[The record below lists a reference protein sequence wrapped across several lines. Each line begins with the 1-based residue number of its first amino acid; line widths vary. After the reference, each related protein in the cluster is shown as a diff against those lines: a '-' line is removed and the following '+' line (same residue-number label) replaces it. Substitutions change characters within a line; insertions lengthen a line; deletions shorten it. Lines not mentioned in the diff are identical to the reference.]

1 MPAKSSQLESFPR
14 TLYRTAKSWRRLMNE
29 RLRGLGLSQ
38 AKWTALLL
46 LGKHPEGIVQ
56 RELACH
62 MDIECASLVG
72 LLDRMAADGWIERRP
87 CAADRRANLVFLS
100 AKSAATLDEIRR
112 VAAEVARDLLDGIAA
127 AELEAC
133 QNVLDIILDRAQS
146 LANAAST
153 TDTK

>member
-1 MPAKSSQLESFPR
+1 MSGAPRLESFPR
-14 TLYRTAKSWRRLMNE
+14 TLSVTAKSWRRLMNE
-29 RLRGLGLSQ
+29 RLSGLGLSQ

-62 MDIECASLVG
+62 IGIECASLVG

-87 CAADRRANLVFLS
+87 CTADRRANLVFLS

-112 VAAEVARDLLDGIAA
+112 VAAEVT
-127 AELEAC
+127 AELLGDIPADELRAC
-133 QNVLDIILDRAQS
+133 QKVLDMITARAQD
-146 LANAAST
+146 LAAQT
-153 TDTK
+153 R

>member
-1 MPAKSSQLESFPR
+1 MSNNLSLESFPR
-14 TLYRTAKSWRRLMNE
+14 TLYRTAKSWRRLMNA
-29 RLRGLGLSQ
+29 RLSGLGLSQ

-46 LGKHPEGIVQ
+46 IGKHPEGLVQ

-87 CAADRRANLVFLS
+87 CATDRRANLVFLS

-112 VAAEVARDLLDGIAA
+112 VAAEVARDLLGDIPAA
-127 AELEAC
+127 DLKSC
-133 QNVLDIILDRAQS
+133 QSVLDLILDRAQT
-146 LANAAST
+146 LTNTAS
-153 TDTK
+153 DAK

>member
-1 MPAKSSQLESFPR
+1 MATKSSQLESFPR
-14 TLYRTAKSWRRLMNE
+14 TLYLTAKSWRRLMNE

-46 LGKHPEGIVQ
+46 LGKHPDGIVQ

-62 MDIECASLVG
+62 MGIECASLVG

-112 VAAEVARDLLDGIAA
+112 VAAEVARDLLGDIPA
-127 AELEAC
+127 AELQAC
-133 QNVLDIILDRAQS
+133 QNVLEAITGRAQH
-146 LANAAST
+146 LAKNASEPRP
-153 TDTK
+153 K

>member
-1 MPAKSSQLESFPR
+1 MGREPAGNGVLRLEGFPR
-14 TLYRTAKSWRRLMNE
+14 TLSLTAKSWRRLMNE
-29 RLRGLGLSQ
+29 RLSGLGLSQ

-62 MDIECASLVG
+62 MGIECGSLVG

-100 AKSAATLDEIRR
+100 AKSAATLDRIRR
-112 VAAEVARDLLDGIAA
+112 VAADVTAELLGDIPA
-127 AELEAC
+127 AELRAC
-133 QNVLDIILDRAQS
+133 QKVLETIAERAQD
-146 LANAAST
+146 LAAQAR
-153 TDTK
+153 